1 MFSHDVGRNVNW
13 TNVELLSQ
21 SNPQTSGVQRSTGTN
36 DLVAWEAGQL
46 LNGVGQDVNWVSG
59 NQEDTV
65 EARLN
70 DWFNNRLDD
79 LQVLVN
85 QLQTSFTWLLWSTGS
100 DNYQVGILAGVVVSR
115 VDSLWSREWGSVFK
129 VKSVTFRTLLDN
141 VNDREFFSQALLC
154 HRKCVA

>member
-1 MFSHDVGRNVNW
+1 M
-13 TNVELLSQ
+13 
-21 SNPQTSGVQRSTGTN
+21 
-36 DLVAWEAGQL
+36 
-46 LNGVGQDVNWVSG
+46 NGVGQDVNWVSG

-70 DWFNNRLDD
+70 DWFNNGLDD

-129 VKSVTFRTLLDN
+129 VKSVAN
-141 VNDREFFSQALLC
+141 A
-154 HRKCVA
+154 